1 LRVLEITRR
10 LRTMSWIAEMSK
22 AEHRTLKPEELAALG
37 SPDRQAVK
45 MKEREC
51 GPTITQGTHLAH
63 LRSRH

>member
-1 LRVLEITRR
+1 
-10 LRTMSWIAEMSK
+10 MSK